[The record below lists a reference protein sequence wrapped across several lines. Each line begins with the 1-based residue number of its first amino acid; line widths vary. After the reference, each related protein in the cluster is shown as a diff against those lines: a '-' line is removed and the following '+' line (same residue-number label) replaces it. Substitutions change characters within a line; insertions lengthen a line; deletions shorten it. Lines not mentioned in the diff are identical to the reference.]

1 MKKSLSIIGFLMMV
15 CSMYA
20 VPARPDI
27 HDYIQPNG
35 DTLHVRLIGDERFH
49 FYTTADGLLLQKNEK
64 GYFCYAVWQEYS
76 GKNGETKRKAVA
88 LKRKAHNEVDRSRC
102 ENKWIIRKQIP
113 KR

>member
-1 MKKSLSIIGFLMMV
+1 MKKILSIIGFLMMV

-64 GYFCYAVWQEYS
+64 GFFCYAVWQEYS

>member
-1 MKKSLSIIGFLMMV
+1 MKKILSIIGFLMMV

-20 VPARPDI
+20 VQARTDI

-64 GYFCYAVWQEYS
+64 GFFCYAVWQEYS

>member
-1 MKKSLSIIGFLMMV
+1 MKKILSIIGFLMMV

-20 VPARPDI
+20 VPAHPGI
-27 HDYIQPNG
+27 LDYIQPNG
-35 DTLHVRLIGDERFH
+35 DTLQVRLIGDARFH
-49 FYTTADGLLLQKNEK
+49 CYTTADGLLLQKNEK
-64 GYFCYAVWQEYS
+64 GFFCYAVWQEYS

>member
-64 GYFCYAVWQEYS
+64 GFFCYAVWQEYS

>member
-1 MKKSLSIIGFLMMV
+1 MKKILSIIGFLMMV

-20 VPARPDI
+20 VPARPGI
-27 HDYIQPNG
+27 LDYIQPNVA
-35 DTLHVRLIGDERFH
+35 TLHVRLIGDERFH

-64 GYFCYAVWQEYS
+64 GFFCYAVWQEYS

>member
-1 MKKSLSIIGFLMMV
+1 MKRLFPFFVRLQIVISAQ
-15 CSMYA
+15 A
-20 VPARPDI
+20 VPAHPGI
-27 HDYIQPNG
+27 IDYIQPNG
-35 DTLHVRLIGDERFH
+35 DTLQVRLIGDERFH

-88 LKRKAHNEVDRSRC
+88 LKRKAHNEADRSRC

>member
-1 MKKSLSIIGFLMMV
+1 MKKILNIIGFLMMV

-20 VPARPDI
+20 VPAHPGI
-27 HDYIQPNG
+27 LDYIQPNG

-49 FYTTADGLLLQKNEK
+49 FYTTADGKKKKKNEK

>member
-1 MKKSLSIIGFLMMV
+1 MKKILSIIGFLMMV
-15 CSMYA
+15 CTMYA
-20 VPARPDI
+20 VPAHPGI
-27 HDYIQPNG
+27 LDYIQPNG

-64 GYFCYAVWQEYS
+64 GFFCYAVWQEYS

-88 LKRKAHNEVDRSRC
+88 LKRKAHNEADRSRC